1 MAEGIDIA
9 AALERGVASELEALA
24 PKVQAASEAEAARA
38 ADLRARAL
46 DASLPQAEA
55 EALHGLLDA
64 LAAEFKAKRAQAAAE
79 AVVRAL
85 DAARDRD
92 AQAALTR
99 GYEATRKARDK
110 AARALAAR
118 YAILADELAG
128 LLADA
133 HAADA
138 LVMAA
143 NEALPRGAA
152 RLEPTETA
160 AGRPGAGPLTRP
172 LHKTALPAW
181 AAGAAPL
188 WGPSQTLMG
197 GWRRSTE
204 AKETT

>member
-1 MAEGIDIA
+1 MTDTIA
-9 AALERGVASELEALA
+9 TALERGDARELEGLL
-24 PKVQAASEAEAARA
+24 PKAQAEAETAAQRA
-38 ADLRARAL
+38 ADLRDRAL
-46 DASLPQAEA
+46 DATLPQAEA
-55 EALHGLLDA
+55 EAMQAEA
-64 LAAEFKAKRAQAAAE
+64 LAADFAARRAQAAAD
-79 AVVRAL
+79 AVARAL

-92 AQAALTR
+92 AQAALTAK
-99 GYEATRKARDK
+99 YAAARKARDR
-110 AARALAAR
+110 AAKALAAR
-118 YAILADELAG
+118 YQTLADELAG

-143 NEALPRGAA
+143 NDALPRGAA

-197 GWRRSTE
+197 GWCRSTE